1 MFRENP
7 EKMRGQSMKVFRA
20 FGIVLFA
27 ALYCCVVANAQEPF
41 TAGTWSATTNPPPSA
56 VAHALL
62 LTDGSV
68 LVNSFFFSTHVDTW
82 YRLVPDST
90 GSYING
96 TWVTAGSLP
105 TGYNPLYFGSVTLP
119 SGQVT
124 VMGGEYNN
132 GQAVWTTKGAIYN
145 PTTNKWQTLKA
156 PTGWTT
162 IGDAQAIVLPNGH
175 LMQANCCTK
184 DEAILTLSGGVATWA
199 ATGTGKFDINDEE
212 GWTLLPGGKILTVD
226 AYVQNSSFAKGYQIY
241 DPATGAWTTP
251 ANNTVVDLVDHGSFE
266 LGPGPLLPNGTVFY
280 AGASTNNAIYTVSTG
295 TWAAAPK
302 FGGTL
307 DIADGPAAVLPN
319 GNALFD
325 TSPGVFN
332 TGSKFFEWDGTT
344 LNPTSAPPNA
354 PIDSSYVGGFVVLPT
369 GQVFFTDF
377 SSSVEIY
384 TPSSLTACT
393 GCAPKINF
401 VQATLTHG
409 SINNRITGTQFN
421 GLTQGSYYGDD
432 NQSATNFPLVRITD
446 STGAVVY
453 CKTHGWLGGV
463 ATGTTVVS
471 TLFDIPSTIAL
482 GSAQLVVVTN
492 GIASAAKSI
501 TII

>member
-1 MFRENP
+1 MKSFRTL
-7 EKMRGQSMKVFRA
+7 
-20 FGIVLFA
+20 GIAVL
-27 ALYCCVVANAQEPF
+27 ALLVCASIATAQEPF
-41 TAGTWSATTNPPPSA
+41 TAGTWTAAPAPPSA

-90 GSYING
+90 GSYIHG
-96 TWVTAGSLP
+96 TWSNAGNLP
-105 TGYNPLYFGSVTLP
+105 TGYNPLYFGSAVLP

-132 GQAVWTTKGAIYN
+132 GSAVWTTLGAIYN
-145 PTTNKWQTLKA
+145 PSTNKWQKLAA

-162 IGDAQAIVLPNGH
+162 VGDAQAIILPNGH

-199 ATGTGKFDINDEE
+199 ATGTGKFDDNDEE
-212 GWTLLPGGKILTVD
+212 GWTMLPGGKILTVD
-226 AYVQNSSFAKGYQIY
+226 AYVPSGCCAMGYQIY
-241 DPATGAWTTP
+241 DPTTGAWTTP
-251 ANNTVVDLVDHGSFE
+251 SNTTVVNLVDPSSLE
-266 LGPGPLLPNGTVFY
+266 LGPMPLLPSGLVFA
-280 AGASTNNAIYTVSTG
+280 AGATTNNAIYTPSTG
-295 TWAAAPK
+295 TWASAPK

-325 TSPGVFN
+325 ASPGVFK

-344 LNPTSAPPNA
+344 MNPTSAPPNA
-354 PIDSSYVGGFVVLPT
+354 PKDSSYVGNMVVLPT
-369 GQVFFTDF
+369 GQVLFTDF

-384 TPSSLTACT
+384 TPSSLTGCT
-393 GCAPKINF
+393 GCAPKIGF

-409 SINNRITGTQFN
+409 STNNRITGTQFN
-421 GLTQGSYYGDD
+421 GVTQGAYYGDD

-446 STGAVVY
+446 ASGAVVY
-453 CKTHGWLGGV
+453 CRTHGWLGGV
-463 ATGTTVVS
+463 ATGSTVVS

-482 GSAQLVVVTN
+482 GPASLVVVTN
-492 GIASAAKSI
+492 GIASTPKAV